1 MNYILIFLAGGLGSL
16 LRYAIGGVLPSSFFP
31 WTTVGINVL
40 GSFSIGLFGGL
51 GARMGWS
58 DNLQLALTV
67 GLCGGFTTFSTFS
80 KEALSLAA
88 AGRWGAFSLY
98 VIGSVVLGLAATAVG
113 FMCSRGWKNVD
124 IVCKWSLIKV
134 NATTLVVFALMKDGW
149 NGD

>member
-31 WTTVGINVL
+31 WTTVGINVI

-80 KEALSLAA
+80 KEALSLVTT
-88 AGRWGAFSLY
+88 GRWGAFSLY
-98 VIGSVVLGLAATAVG
+98 VIVSVVLGLAATAVG
-113 FMCSRGWKNVD
+113 FMCSRG
-124 IVCKWSLIKV
+124 
-134 NATTLVVFALMKDGW
+134 
-149 NGD
+149 